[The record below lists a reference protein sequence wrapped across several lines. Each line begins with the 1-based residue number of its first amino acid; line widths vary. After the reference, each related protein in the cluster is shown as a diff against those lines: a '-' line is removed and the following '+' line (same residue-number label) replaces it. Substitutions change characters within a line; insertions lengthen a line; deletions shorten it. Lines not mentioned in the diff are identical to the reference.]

1 MEDYLV
7 YELVKPTRSR
17 VGFTTDPNDV
27 MSRFPDFV
35 FKPLFGFYGTFDE
48 CLSRVNEYIDSIQV
62 YAADEHYLSIY
73 ELTCLDPTVTE
84 SYVGK
89 TSDSEND
96 RMKAHEIDSLVKK
109 TKVYAFM
116 REHGSCL
123 NWKMTALGWYKT
135 DSTSNH
141 SHRLEW
147 YWWKKKGSKLNSVV
161 PGIGVVTRDR
171 LNMKLT
177 EAQILSAY
185 EVLEER
191 LNVNYTGDDAVPEF
205 FTPRVLYLDCEA
217 PVQKKP
223 YVRYVW
229 NKTVSFHLQEDPYGT
244 VFMWR
249 STMVEET
256 YLGFAVVRSS
266 MAKWPHLVQLFIA
279 FNDPA
284 TWRRHELFMSRK
296 SEYSRLRES
305 HALNHL
311 THEQLVMCC
320 GKGTPREKSA
330 SV

>member
-1 MEDYLV
+1 
-7 YELVKPTRSR
+7 
-17 VGFTTDPNDV
+17 
-27 MSRFPDFV
+27 
-35 FKPLFGFYGTFDE
+35 
-48 CLSRVNEYIDSIQV
+48 
-62 YAADEHYLSIY
+62 
-73 ELTCLDPTVTE
+73 
-84 SYVGK
+84 
-89 TSDSEND
+89 
-96 RMKAHEIDSLVKK
+96 
-109 TKVYAFM
+109 
-116 REHGSCL
+116 
-123 NWKMTALGWYKT
+123 
-135 DSTSNH
+135 
-141 SHRLEW
+141 
-147 YWWKKKGSKLNSVV
+147 
-161 PGIGVVTRDR
+161 
-171 LNMKLT
+171 MKLT
-177 EAQILSAY
+177 EAQILAAY

-191 LNVNYTGDDAVPEF
+191 LNVNYTGDEAVPEF

-229 NKTVSFHLQEDPYGT
+229 NKTVSFHHQEDPYGT

-311 THEQLVMCC
+311 THEQLVLCC